1 MTFSHFKKDWS
12 RLINFDFIT
21 VVIWTKL
28 FCEFKTHESFI
39 IFVSCN
45 FYTKNHWFFLKSFV
59 KEKMISKKVFFCWA
73 FWDHLKK
80 ISTLCILFVCRVKV
94 HKPRQVISIHS
105 YQQKSSPQKMF
116 SSLNMGLRIWVPIY
130 SNLSLGRGKI
140 FLSTRSPS
148 RNTLGLM
155 FLSYVLT
162 ILCWYNWWWYIAANL
177 FSLIRFYY
185 LYLILTQTASSS
197 FDSINTL
204 KDEIYAS
211 SGISTSIP

>member
-45 FYTKNHWFFLKSFV
+45 FYITNHWFFLKSFV

-94 HKPRQVISIHS
+94 HKPRQVVSIHS
-105 YQQKSSPQKMF
+105 YQQKSSPRKCF
-116 SSLNMGLRIWVPIY
+116 LHYIWAFVFGCPFT
-130 SNLSLGRGKI
+130 LI
-140 FLSTRSPS
+140 FHWVEVRS
-148 RNTLGLM
+148 
-155 FLSYVLT
+155 FLALD
-162 ILCWYNWWWYIAANL
+162 LL
-177 FSLIRFYY
+177 L
-185 LYLILTQTASSS
+185 
-197 FDSINTL
+197 
-204 KDEIYAS
+204 EI
-211 SGISTSIP
+211 P